1 MPRVRIASITILA
14 SLGIVLGAAPGA
26 FAQNT
31 DATTAAPLPTP
42 PASPTSWQVQKA
54 QRKADRKAVRA
65 KNAAE
70 LGQLEKNG
78 YNPAGGRNDYP
89 DDLRRA
95 QAKAN
100 GQ

>member
-1 MPRVRIASITILA
+1 MPRVRIASITVLA
-14 SLGIVLGAAPGA
+14 SIGIVLGGAPDA
-26 FAQNT
+26 FAQT
-31 DATTAAPLPTP
+31 SDLTP
-42 PASPTSWQVQKA
+42 AVPSPTSPTLKQAQKA